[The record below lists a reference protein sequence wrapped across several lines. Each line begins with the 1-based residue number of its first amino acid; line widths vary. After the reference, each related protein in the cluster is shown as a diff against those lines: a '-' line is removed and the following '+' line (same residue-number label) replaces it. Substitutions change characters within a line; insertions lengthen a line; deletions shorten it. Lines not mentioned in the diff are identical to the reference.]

1 MSRFELDE
9 ALLMTDEQLHDR
21 GKAALVRANS
31 RFERAMEENR
41 DLSSREFGLTKQ
53 DRDEIA
59 VVRDAMETHAA
70 TRSSQQHE
78 TRSQQIQ
85 AAIDTRAAQSRLS
98 PLCASAENLDL
109 LERARQEMRSVSV
122 IETRST
128 LTTTLMGTATST
140 RAMVW
145 RHRTRCGGRAGY
157 PRASRRWGRRRR
169 CPRSRCRPRSPW

>member
-1 MSRFELDE
+1 
-9 ALLMTDEQLHDR
+9 
-21 GKAALVRANS
+21 
-31 RFERAMEENR
+31 MEENR

-98 PLCASAENLDL
+98 PLCAVCRENLDL
-109 LERARQEMRSVSV
+109 LERCPPRDAGSVSGDRDPV
-122 IETRST
+122 D
-128 LTTTLMGTATST
+128 G
-140 RAMVW
+140 
-145 RHRTRCGGRAGY
+145 
-157 PRASRRWGRRRR
+157 
-169 CPRSRCRPRSPW
+169 